1 MSMQGTVKFFNFSK
15 GYGFISPADGSE
27 DLFIH
32 ATDVAGNPLK
42 EADEVTFD
50 TKYDDRKGKTQ
61 ACNVQGG
68 SGWPVDDN
76 KGKGKGKGFG
86 GGGYW

>member
-1 MSMQGTVKFFNFSK
+1 MEILSK
-15 GYGFISPADGSE
+15 AEWFC
-27 DLFIH
+27 
-32 ATDVAGNPLK
+32 DVAGNPLK

-61 ACNVQGG
+61 AWNVQGG
-68 SGWPVDDN
+68 SGWPVDQN

-86 GGGYW
+86 GGGGYW